1 MTEHPGGQFDNFAN
15 TPPTFLTL
23 ELRSVG
29 GIMVSIAAFQ
39 AVDPGSIPGRRNFFQ
54 SWKRWCVYFPHPGEH
69 VPRGLT
75 TRISGFHPG
84 GPGSIPG
91 NGKLLFG
98 DSLKLIFWVIACCI
112 GCWLGGL
119 KEGKNIAS
127 AGNRTRINCLE
138 GSYADHYTTD
148 AVMYELRKN
157 SKCFFWNILAFD
169 MLSFL

>member
-1 MTEHPGGQFDNFAN
+1 MVVASIMCRDNEN
-15 TPPTFLTL
+15 VTPSW
-23 ELRSVG
+23 RSG
-29 GIMVSIAAFQ
+29 FTS
-39 AVDPGSIPGRRNFFQ
+39 AVDSSSGLVVRIPGS
-54 SWKRWCVYFPHPGEH
+54 
-69 VPRGLT
+69 
-75 TRISGFHPG
+75 HPG

-148 AVMYELRKN
+148 ALLTLVLPKAQVFQRKIT
-157 SKCFFWNILAFD
+157 CHV
-169 MLSFL
+169 